1 MPQSYVLVVDPN
13 PATHRRVE
21 AALDG
26 CALGL
31 LSARNASDAANSAN
45 GHDIALVLSATSLPR
60 GNGYDLARELRDR
73 HPAAAVLLMAG
84 GFEVYNKNRAEEA
97 GVVGYLPKP
106 FTADKLLEEMESA
119 IGPLPRTV
127 EGSEEALPSL
137 PRAAVSPIETE
148 TVPDVVASHDVRP
161 LASDERVATVLPRD
175 YDAIPVVAV
184 DPEVVGPALER
195 AILEVLPEVVEAVLR
210 NALDTSPSFR
220 DLVDATVKE
229 VTEARLPEVARQVIQ
244 ARLDE
249 VEAELAD
256 VD

>member
-31 LSARNASDAANSAN
+31 LSARNATDASSSAN

-60 GNGYDLARELRDR
+60 GNGYDLARELRER

-84 GFEVYNKNRAEEA
+84 GFEVYNQQRAEEA

-106 FTADKLLEEMESA
+106 FTAEKLLEQMESA
-119 IGPLPRTV
+119 IGPLPRKL
-127 EGSEEALPSL
+127 SDEALPPL
-137 PRAAVSPIETE
+137 PRTALSPIEPE
-148 TVPDVVASHDVRP
+148 TVPDAVASRDLRP

-175 YDAIPVVAV
+175 YGAVPVVAV
-184 DPEVVGPALER
+184 DPDIVGPALER

-220 DLVDATVKE
+220 DLVNATVQE
-229 VTEARLPEVARQVIQ
+229 VTDSRLPEIAREVIQ
-244 ARLDE
+244 ERLDE